1 MIEHRLGIKIYII
14 IEVDRYKSL
23 TAHLESTK
31 TDRSKV
37 LKSILLSVIY
47 QIMMTLEHIVWA
59 SRTCTCTWSYKPLVI
74 KFHTCPSACK
84 NFFWP
89 SHLHNRAD
97 QGNWWPDTTPQM
109 KSSAHS
115 TVVFYVNARSYHA
128 HWTLIYQECRCVMI
142 MLIKHVK
149 LTFTLVTT
157 TW

>member
-59 SRTCTCTWSYKPLVI
+59 SRTCT
-74 KFHTCPSACK
+74 
-84 NFFWP
+84 
-89 SHLHNRAD
+89 
-97 QGNWWPDTTPQM
+97 
-109 KSSAHS
+109 
-115 TVVFYVNARSYHA
+115 
-128 HWTLIYQECRCVMI
+128 
-142 MLIKHVK
+142 
-149 LTFTLVTT
+149 
-157 TW
+157 